1 MRDPTNRA
9 SGNAEAIEFGTRL
22 FFDQRL
28 SGDGKVACA
37 SCHVPERNWTDNRSR
52 GAATAEVDRN
62 TPTLVN
68 LVGKRGKISIPN
80 AAEAGKLFARLDG
93 WLEGRK
99 YVAGGHLTMGD
110 IPVGA
115 TAYRWLEI
123 IGIERP
129 ELPAVRA
136 WRDRLAARPAF
147 RQHVMLPLS

>member
-1 MRDPTNRA
+1 MLLLDA
-9 SGNAEAIEFGTRL
+9 HLAEQPYVG
-22 FFDQRL
+22 
-28 SGDGKVACA
+28 GD
-37 SCHVPERNWTDNRSR
+37 S
-52 GAATAEVDRN
+52 
-62 TPTLVN
+62 
-68 LVGKRGKISIPN
+68 
-80 AAEAGKLFARLDG
+80 F
-93 WLEGRK
+93 
-99 YVAGGHLTMGD
+99 TMGD